1 MKFFVEGVEVLGP
14 GLAGWEAARPILTGS
29 VPYVAADLVL
39 PRFEAL
45 PAAERRRVGPVV
57 KLSISVGL
65 RALAQAGWS
74 SDAVPTVFTSSGG
87 DGDVINEICAML
99 AGSDRLISPTR
110 FHNSV
115 HNAPS
120 GYWGIA
126 TGSRA
131 PSTSLCAFDW
141 SFAAGLI
148 EAATQVNMDQDCVLL
163 IAYDLPYPEPLRSA
177 RPIRHPFAGALLITR
192 ERTPRSAAACE
203 IGNGGAGA
211 PTRMQ
216 DGSLEQ
222 LRRDNPA
229 ARSLPLLAAL
239 ARANDAG
246 ARGTQVWIE
255 ITAGSMLGVSV
266 TPALSRAN

>member
-1 MKFFVEGVEVLGP
+1 MTLKFFVEAAAVLGP
-14 GLAGWEAARPILTGS
+14 GLGGWEAARSILTGS
-29 VPYVAADLVL
+29 APYVPADLVL
-39 PRFEAL
+39 PRFEVL
-45 PAAERRRVGPVV
+45 PAAERRRVGLVV

-65 RALAQAGWS
+65 QALVQAGRPG
-74 SDAVPTVFTSSGG
+74 DAMPTVFTSSGG
-87 DGDVINEICAML
+87 DGVVINEICTML

-141 SFAAGLI
+141 SFGAGLL
-148 EAATQVNMDQDCVLL
+148 EAATQAGADHESVLL
-163 IAYDLPYPEPLRSA
+163 IAYDLPYPEPLRGV
-177 RPIRHPFAGALLITR
+177 RPMRHPFASALLIAR
-192 ERTPRSAAACE
+192 ERSPRSLAACE
-203 IGNGGAGA
+203 LGSGTAGA
-211 PTRMQ
+211 PSRMQ
-216 DGSLEQ
+216 DDNLEQ

-239 ARANDAG
+239 AGGHGSRA
-246 ARGTQVWIE
+246 TKVLIE
-255 ITAGSMLGVSV
+255 GTAGNTLCLTV
-266 TPALSRAN
+266 TPC

>member
-1 MKFFVEGVEVLGP
+1 MKMKFFVEAVAVLGP
-14 GLAGWEAARPILTGS
+14 GLAGWEAARPILAGS
-29 VPYVAADLVL
+29 TPYIPCDLVL

-45 PAAERRRVGPVV
+45 PAAERRRVGLVV

-65 RALAQAGWS
+65 QALGQAAAAC
-74 SDAVPTVFTSSGG
+74 DAVPTVFASSVG
-87 DGDVINEICAML
+87 DGEVINEICSML

-126 TGSRA
+126 TGSHA

-141 SFAAGLI
+141 SFTAGLL
-148 EAATQVNMDQDCVLL
+148 EAATQASVDHESVLL
-163 IAYDLPYPEPLRSA
+163 IAYDLPYPEPLRGV
-177 RPIRHPFAGALLITR
+177 RPIRNPFASALLIAR
-192 ERTPRSAAACE
+192 ERSRRSVAACE
-203 IGNGGAGA
+203 LASGSAGA
-211 PTRMQ
+211 PSRMQ
-216 DGSLEQ
+216 DGNLEQ

-239 ARANDAG
+239 AGGYDAG
-246 ARGTQVWIE
+246 NTEVLIE
-255 ITAGSMLGVSV
+255 STAGNTLGLSV
-266 TPALSRAN
+266 TPC

>member
-1 MKFFVEGVEVLGP
+1 MTLKFFIEAAAVLGP
-14 GLAGWEAARPILTGS
+14 GLPGWAAARPILAGS
-29 VPYVAADLVL
+29 APYVPADLVL
-39 PRFEAL
+39 PRFEVL
-45 PAAERRRVGPVV
+45 PAAERRRVGLVV

-65 RALAQAGWS
+65 QALEQAGRAG
-74 SDAVPTVFTSSGG
+74 DAMPTVFTSSGG
-87 DGDVINEICAML
+87 DGEVIDEICTML

-141 SFAAGLI
+141 SFGAGLL
-148 EAATQVNMDQDCVLL
+148 EAATQASVDREGVLL
-163 IAYDLPYPEPLRSA
+163 IAYDLPYPEPLRA
-177 RPIRHPFAGALLITR
+177 VRPIRHPFASALLIAR
-192 ERTPRSAAACE
+192 ERGPRSMAACE
-203 IGNGGAGA
+203 LGSGGAGA
-211 PTRMQ
+211 PSRMQ
-216 DGSLEQ
+216 DDKLEQ

-239 ARANDAG
+239 AGAG
-246 ARGTQVWIE
+246 AMQVAIE
-255 ITAGSMLGVSV
+255 STAGNILALSV
-266 TPALSRAN
+266 THC

>member
-1 MKFFVEGVEVLGP
+1 MLKFFVEAVGVLGP
-14 GLAGWEAARPILTGS
+14 GLAGWEAARPILAGVARY
-29 VPYVAADLVL
+29 VPADLVL
-39 PRFEAL
+39 PRFETL
-45 PAAERRRVGPVV
+45 PAAERRRIGLVV
-57 KLSISVGL
+57 KLSIAVGL
-65 RALAQAGWS
+65 QALEQAGKQG
-74 SDAVPTVFTSSGG
+74 DAVPTVFTSSGG

-115 HNAPS
+115 HNASS

-141 SFAAGLI
+141 SFAAGLT
-148 EAATQVNMDQDCVLL
+148 EAATQVNIDHESVLL

-177 RPIRHPFAGALLITR
+177 RPIGHPFASALLITR
-192 ERTPRSAAACE
+192 EHTPRSAAACE
-203 IGNGGAGA
+203 IASGGAGA
-211 PTRMQ
+211 PSRMR
-216 DGSLEQ
+216 DGKLEQ

-239 ARANDAG
+239 AG
-246 ARGTQVWIE
+246 ARGAGQTGVFIE
-255 ITAGSMLGVSV
+255 NTAGNTLGLSV
-266 TPALSRAN
+266 TPC

>member
-1 MKFFVEGVEVLGP
+1 MKFFVEAVGVLGP
-14 GLAGWEAARPILTGS
+14 GLAGWEAARPALAGLA
-29 VPYVAADLVL
+29 PYVPADLVL

-45 PAAERRRVGPVV
+45 PAAERRRVGLVV

-65 RALAQAGWS
+65 QALEQAARPG
-74 SDAVPTVFTSSGG
+74 DAVPTVFTSSGG
-87 DGDVINEICAML
+87 DGDVINEICTML

-126 TGSRA
+126 SGSRA

-148 EAATQVNMDQDCVLL
+148 EAATQVNIDHECVLL
-163 IAYDLPYPEPLRSA
+163 IAYDLPYPEPLRA
-177 RPIRHPFAGALLITR
+177 TRPTRYPFACALLITR
-192 ERTPRSAAACE
+192 QRTPRSAAACE
-203 IGNGGAGA
+203 IDSGGAGA
-211 PTRMQ
+211 PSRMR
-216 DGSLEQ
+216 DGNLEQ

-239 ARANDAG
+239 AGGRNPGAG
-246 ARGTQVWIE
+246 GSRVLIE
-255 ITAGSMLGVSV
+255 STAGNTLAVCV
-266 TPALSRAN
+266 TSC

>member
-1 MKFFVEGVEVLGP
+1 MKFFVEAAGVLGP
-14 GLAGWEAARPILTGS
+14 GLAGWEAARPILAGS
-29 VPYVAADLVL
+29 APYVPADLVL

-45 PAAERRRVGPVV
+45 PAAERRRVGLVV

-65 RALAQAGWS
+65 QALEQAGRPG
-74 SDAVPTVFTSSGG
+74 DAVPTVFASSGG
-87 DGDVINEICAML
+87 DGDVINEIFTML

-131 PSTSLCAFDW
+131 PSTTLCAFDW
-141 SFAAGLI
+141 SFAAGMV
-148 EAATQVNMDQDCVLL
+148 EAATQVSIAHESALL
-163 IAYDLPYPEPLRSA
+163 IAYDLPYPEPLRRA
-177 RPIRHPFAGALLITR
+177 RPIRHPFASALLITR
-192 ERTPRSAAACE
+192 DRSPRSMAACE
-203 IGNGGAGA
+203 LDSGTAGA
-211 PTRMQ
+211 PSQMH
-216 DGSLEQ
+216 DGNLEQ

-239 ARANDAG
+239 AGGRG
-246 ARGTQVWIE
+246 ARGTKVFIE
-255 ITAGSMLGVSV
+255 STSGNTLGLSV
-266 TPALSRAN
+266 APC

>member
-1 MKFFVEGVEVLGP
+1 MSLKFFVEAAAVLGP
-14 GLAGWEAARPILTGS
+14 GLAGWEAARPTLAGAA
-29 VPYVAADLVL
+29 PYVPADLVL
-39 PRFEAL
+39 PRFEVL
-45 PAAERRRVGPVV
+45 PTAERRRVGLPV

-65 RALAQAGWS
+65 QALEQAGRPA
-74 SDAVPTVFTSSGG
+74 DAVPTVFTSSGG
-87 DGDVINEICAML
+87 DGEVINEICTML

-141 SFAAGLI
+141 SFIVGLL
-148 EAATQVNMDQDCVLL
+148 EAATQAADHESVLL
-163 IAYDLPYPEPLRSA
+163 IAYDLPYPEPLRGV
-177 RPIRHPFAGALLITR
+177 RPMRSRFASALLIAR
-192 ERTPRSAAACE
+192 ERSRHSMAACELGRGSAAA
-203 IGNGGAGA
+203 
-211 PTRMQ
+211 PSRMQ
-216 DGSLEQ
+216 DGNLEQ

-239 ARANDAG
+239 AGGHGPGGTEVLFESSAG
-246 ARGTQVWIE
+246 NTV
-255 ITAGSMLGVSV
+255 
-266 TPALSRAN
+266 ALSAAPC

>member
-1 MKFFVEGVEVLGP
+1 MTLKFFVEAAAVLGP
-14 GLAGWEAARPILTGS
+14 GLGGWEAARSILAGS
-29 VPYVAADLVL
+29 APYVPADLVL
-39 PRFEAL
+39 PRFEVL
-45 PAAERRRVGPVV
+45 PAAERRRVGLVV

-65 RALAQAGWS
+65 QALVQAGRPG
-74 SDAVPTVFTSSGG
+74 DAMPTVFTSSGG
-87 DGDVINEICAML
+87 DGVVINEICTML

-141 SFAAGLI
+141 SFTVGLL
-148 EAATQVNMDQDCVLL
+148 EAATLAADHDFVLL
-163 IAYDLPYPEPLRSA
+163 IAYDLPYPEPLRGV
-177 RPIRHPFAGALLITR
+177 RPMRHPFASALLIAR
-192 ERTPRSAAACE
+192 ERSRRSMAACE
-203 IGNGGAGA
+203 LGSGTAGA
-211 PTRMQ
+211 PSGMQ
-216 DGSLEQ
+216 DDNLEQ

-239 ARANDAG
+239 AG
-246 ARGTQVWIE
+246 GHGSGVTEVLIE
-255 ITAGSMLGVSV
+255 STAGNTLGLSV
-266 TPALSRAN
+266 TPC

>member
-1 MKFFVEGVEVLGP
+1 MKFFIEAVAVLGP
-14 GLAGWEAARPILTGS
+14 GLAGWEAARPMLAGS
-29 VPYVAADLVL
+29 TPHVPADLVL
-39 PRFEAL
+39 PRFEVL
-45 PAAERRRVGPVV
+45 PAAERRRVGLVV

-65 RALAQAGWS
+65 QALEQAGRTGDS
-74 SDAVPTVFTSSGG
+74 VPTVFTSSGG
-87 DGDVINEICAML
+87 DGEVINEICTML

-148 EAATQVNMDQDCVLL
+148 EAAAQISVGYESVLL
-163 IAYDLPYPEPLRSA
+163 VAYDLPYPEPLRSA
-177 RPIRHPFAGALLITR
+177 RPIRHPFASALLIKR
-192 ERTPRSAAACE
+192 ELGPRSMATCE
-203 IGNGGAGA
+203 LDSGAAGA
-211 PTRMQ
+211 PSQMR

-239 ARANDAG
+239 AGGRDAG
-246 ARGTQVWIE
+246 AGGKKVFIE
-255 ITAGSMLGVSV
+255 NTAGNMLGLSV
-266 TPALSRAN
+266 TPC

>member
-1 MKFFVEGVEVLGP
+1 MKLKFFVEAAAVLGP
-14 GLAGWEAARPILTGS
+14 GLAGWEAARPILAGS
-29 VPYVAADLVL
+29 TPYVPCDLVL

-45 PAAERRRVGPVV
+45 PAAERRRVGLAV

-65 RALAQAGWS
+65 QALEQAAAAR
-74 SDAVPTVFTSSGG
+74 DAVPTVFTSSVG
-87 DGDVINEICAML
+87 DGDVINEICSML

-126 TGSRA
+126 TGSHA

-141 SFAAGLI
+141 SFAAGLL
-148 EAATQVNMDQDCVLL
+148 EATTQASVDHGSVLL
-163 IAYDLPYPEPLRSA
+163 IAYDLPYPEPLRGV
-177 RPIRHPFAGALLITR
+177 RPIRNPFASALLIAR
-192 ERTPRSAAACE
+192 ERSARSVAACE
-203 IGNGGAGA
+203 LGSDSAGA
-211 PTRMQ
+211 PSRMQ
-216 DGSLEQ
+216 DGNLEQ

-239 ARANDAG
+239 AGGPDAG
-246 ARGTQVWIE
+246 ETAVLIE
-255 ITAGSMLGVSV
+255 STGGNTLGLSV
-266 TPALSRAN
+266 TAC

>member
-1 MKFFVEGVEVLGP
+1 MTLKFFVEAAAVLGP
-14 GLAGWEAARPILTGS
+14 GLGDWEMARPILAGS
-29 VPYVAADLVL
+29 APYVPADLVL
-39 PRFEAL
+39 PRFDVL

-65 RALAQAGWS
+65 QALERAGGAGNGV
-74 SDAVPTVFTSSGG
+74 ATVFTSSTG
-87 DGDVINEICAML
+87 DGDVINEICSML

-141 SFAAGLI
+141 SFAAGMI
-148 EAATQVNMDQDCVLL
+148 EAVTQASIDHESVLL
-163 IAYDLPYPEPLRSA
+163 IAYDLPYPEPLRSVL
-177 RPIRHPFAGALLITR
+177 PIRHPSASALLIAR
-192 ERTPRSAAACE
+192 ERSARSVAACE
-203 IGNGGAGA
+203 VGSGSAGG
-211 PTRMQ
+211 PSRMQ
-216 DGSLEQ
+216 DSNLEQ

-239 ARANDAG
+239 AG
-246 ARGTQVWIE
+246 ASVTEIFIE
-255 ITAGSMLGVSV
+255 STAGNTLGVSV
-266 TPALSRAN
+266 TPC

>member
-1 MKFFVEGVEVLGP
+1 MTLKFFVEAAAVLGP
-14 GLAGWEAARPILTGS
+14 GLAGWEAARPVLAGS
-29 VPYVAADLVL
+29 APYVPADLVL

-45 PAAERRRVGPVV
+45 PAAERRRVGLVV
-57 KLSISVGL
+57 KLSILVGL
-65 RALAQAGWS
+65 QALERAGRPG
-74 SDAVPTVFTSSGG
+74 DAVPTVFTSSGG
-87 DGDVINEICAML
+87 DGDVINEICTML
-99 AGSDRLISPTR
+99 ASSDRLISPTR

-148 EAATQVNMDQDCVLL
+148 EAATQVNIDHECVLL

-177 RPIRHPFAGALLITR
+177 RPIRYPFASALLITR
-192 ERTPRSAAACE
+192 RRTARSAATCE
-203 IGNGGAGA
+203 IGNGEASA
-211 PTRMQ
+211 PSRMK
-216 DGSLEQ
+216 DANLEQ
-222 LRRDNPA
+222 LRRDNSA

-239 ARANDAG
+239 AG
-246 ARGTQVWIE
+246 GHGSGVTEVLIE
-255 ITAGSMLGVSV
+255 STAGNTLGLSV
-266 TPALSRAN
+266 TPS

>member
-1 MKFFVEGVEVLGP
+1 MTLKFFVEAAAVLGP
-14 GLAGWEAARPILTGS
+14 GLGGWEAARSILAGS
-29 VPYVAADLVL
+29 APYVPADLVL
-39 PRFEAL
+39 PRFEVL
-45 PAAERRRVGPVV
+45 PAAERRRVGLVV

-65 RALAQAGWS
+65 QALVQAGRS
-74 SDAVPTVFTSSGG
+74 GDAMPTVFTSSGG
-87 DGDVINEICAML
+87 DGVVINEICTML

-141 SFAAGLI
+141 SFGAGLL
-148 EAATQVNMDQDCVLL
+148 EAATQACADHESVLL
-163 IAYDLPYPEPLRSA
+163 IAYDLPYPEPLRGA
-177 RPIRHPFAGALLITR
+177 RPIRHPFASALLIAR
-192 ERTPRSAAACE
+192 ERSPRSLAACE
-203 IGNGGAGA
+203 LGSGTAGA
-211 PTRMQ
+211 PSRMQ
-216 DGSLEQ
+216 DDNLEQ

-239 ARANDAG
+239 AG
-246 ARGTQVWIE
+246 GHGSGVTEVLIE
-255 ITAGSMLGVSV
+255 STAGNTLGLSV
-266 TPALSRAN
+266 MPC

>member
-1 MKFFVEGVEVLGP
+1 MKFFVEAAGILGP
-14 GLAGWEAARPILTGS
+14 GLAGWESARPILGGS
-29 VPYVAADLVL
+29 APYVPVDLVL
-39 PRFEAL
+39 PRFEVL

-65 RALAQAGWS
+65 QALEHAGRS
-74 SDAVPTVFTSSGG
+74 GVAVATVFTSSGG

-148 EAATQVNMDQDCVLL
+148 EATTQVNINHESVLL
-163 IAYDLPYPEPLRSA
+163 IAYDLPYPEPLRRV
-177 RPIRHPFAGALLITR
+177 RPIRHPFASALLITR
-192 ERTPRSAAACE
+192 ERTPLSAAACA
-203 IGNGGAGA
+203 IGIGGAGT
-211 PTRMQ
+211 PSRMQ
-216 DGSLEQ
+216 DDNLEQ

-239 ARANDAG
+239 AGERDAG
-246 ARGTQVWIE
+246 AGEIE
-255 ITAGSMLGVSV
+255 VLIESTAGNTLGLSV
-266 TPALSRAN
+266 TPY

>member
-1 MKFFVEGVEVLGP
+1 MTLKFFVEAAAVLGP
-14 GLAGWEAARPILTGS
+14 GLAGWEAARPILAGS
-29 VPYVAADLVL
+29 APYVPADLVL
-39 PRFEAL
+39 PRFEVL
-45 PAAERRRVGPVV
+45 PAAERRRVGLVV

-65 RALAQAGWS
+65 QALVQAGRPG
-74 SDAVPTVFTSSGG
+74 DAMPTVFTSSGG
-87 DGDVINEICAML
+87 DGEVINEICTML

-141 SFAAGLI
+141 SFGAGLL
-148 EAATQVNMDQDCVLL
+148 EAATQAGADHESVLL
-163 IAYDLPYPEPLRSA
+163 IAYDLPYPEPLRAA
-177 RPIRHPFAGALLITR
+177 RPIRHPFASALLIAR
-192 ERTPRSAAACE
+192 ERSPRSLAACE
-203 IGNGGAGA
+203 LGSGTAGA
-211 PTRMQ
+211 PSRMQ
-216 DGSLEQ
+216 DDNLEQ

-239 ARANDAG
+239 AGGHGSG
-246 ARGTQVWIE
+246 AKEVLIE
-255 ITAGSMLGVSV
+255 STAGNTLVLSVS
-266 TPALSRAN
+266 PC